1 MTTALLVEWAVEAAE
16 KRIIPFTLFTFFPS
30 PMLTFWDYVFPS
42 RPFGALCK
50 RFYCI
55 LQHLLKY
62 WTVVMDGTEH
72 GAEGERPDRYFIY
85 FSCEMENKGDPSD
98 KVTLWWPSVTLRK
111 GNSMWKINNL
121 SVSIRQALRHISPR
135 SHTQRRQT
143 GKTSERD
150 ENRWRWAS

>member
-55 LQHLLKY
+55 LQHLFKILNRRNGR
-62 WTVVMDGTEH
+62 DGARSGGRAT
-72 GAEGERPDRYFIY
+72 G
-85 FSCEMENKGDPSD
+85 
-98 KVTLWWPSVTLRK
+98 
-111 GNSMWKINNL
+111 
-121 SVSIRQALRHISPR
+121 SIFYLLFV
-135 SHTQRRQT
+135 
-143 GKTSERD
+143 
-150 ENRWRWAS
+150 

>member
-55 LQHLLKY
+55 LQHLFKILNRRNGR
-62 WTVVMDGTEH
+62 D

-85 FSCEMENKGDPSD
+85 FSCEMANKGDPSD

-111 GNSMWKINNL
+111 GNSM
-121 SVSIRQALRHISPR
+121 
-135 SHTQRRQT
+135 
-143 GKTSERD
+143 
-150 ENRWRWAS
+150 